1 MHDDLAPSGPRASV
15 PQAHLPHRYG
25 RSIAPVRLP
34 NCDAPNHL
42 RICLM
47 YSNLFDG
54 QALAASASHTL
65 ALTGARITTLGERL
79 KSRVASRATYTPA
92 SVAAAVL
99 MLSMHPAMA
108 QTAGGTGSLDT
119 FLRNVADTMT
129 GTTGTALAIIAV
141 ALCGIGAM
149 FGALS
154 MRAFGGVV
162 LGCAIVFSAAWIVGK
177 ITGNAA

>member
-1 MHDDLAPSGPRASV
+1 MYSDLFDRQALGASV
-15 PQAHLPHRYG
+15 
-25 RSIAPVRLP
+25 
-34 NCDAPNHL
+34 
-42 RICLM
+42 
-47 YSNLFDG
+47 
-54 QALAASASHTL
+54 SHTL
-65 ALTGARITTLGERL
+65 ALTGVRITALGERL
-79 KSRVASRATYTPA
+79 QSRVASRAAYATAT
-92 SVAAAVL
+92 VL
-99 MLSMHPAMA
+99 GLSMQPAMA
-108 QTAGGTGSLDT
+108 QAAGGTGSLDT